1 MNIVRYLTLIRSPQS
16 RKPLDD
22 FYEFFKSMNEANG
35 NENDTDD
42 MDGGNETDE
51 IINSDINN
59 EINQPITESE
69 ILKNVKMLKNN
80 KSPGSDSIVNEQI
93 KPLILSGELACGRN

>member
-1 MNIVRYLTLIRSPQS
+1 
-16 RKPLDD
+16 
-22 FYEFFKSMNEANG
+22 MNEANE

-42 MDGGNETDE
+42 MDSVDETDQN
-51 IINSDINN
+51 ININIDN

-80 KSPGSDSIVNEQI
+80 KSPGSDSIVNEEI
-93 KPLILSGELACGRN
+93 KSTIHKLLSIYT

>member
-1 MNIVRYLTLIRSPQS
+1 
-16 RKPLDD
+16 
-22 FYEFFKSMNEANG
+22 MNEANG

-51 IINSDINN
+51 NINFDINN

-93 KPLILSGELACGRN
+93 KPLILSGELGCGRN